1 MVSRSIVIIF
11 PNLKYHESQSVYV
24 ESIHFD
30 HFGVPYQG
38 WYSFIHQLS
47 TQHPWTG
54 AGHGHHSSGLCFEQ
68 QRTHAKTSVTKVVC
82 LNWLLVATSMVG
94 WLIQCVLGVK
104 PSYLF

>member
-47 TQHPWTG
+47 T
-54 AGHGHHSSGLCFEQ
+54 HSSGLCFEQ
-68 QRTHAKTSVTKVVC
+68 QRTHARHQLPRWVLKLAVGGH
-82 LNWLLVATSMVG
+82 LDGWMVDS
-94 WLIQCVLGVK
+94 CVLGVK
-104 PSYLF
+104 PSNLF

>member
-68 QRTHAKTSVTKVVC
+68 QRTHARHQLPRWVLKLAVGGH
-82 LNWLLVATSMVG
+82 LDGWMVDS
-94 WLIQCVLGVK
+94 CVLGVK
-104 PSYLF
+104 PSNLF